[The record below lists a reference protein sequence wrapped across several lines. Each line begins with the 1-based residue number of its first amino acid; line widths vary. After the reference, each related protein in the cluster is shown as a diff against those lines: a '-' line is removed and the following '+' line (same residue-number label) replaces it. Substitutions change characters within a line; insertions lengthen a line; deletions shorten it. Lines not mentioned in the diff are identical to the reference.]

1 MNHNG
6 FTISFPAGARGRLIA
21 NVLNGMVNKI
31 DDPIEY
37 TEYGSAHVHQEKSYI
52 RKIDDPLIF
61 KPQSDMVYECVPIF
75 ITHDFPD
82 IPVWDKNIYF
92 QNNKVIVINVDD
104 EDINEILLNQIIK
117 NIFPRIDSFVND
129 KPLESEELQLLYAYR
144 RVFSVHGIVFD
155 KQLLSD
161 SERITY
167 LLKTGLTNRYLR
179 AKINAQFY
187 GTALQDSERILNLK
201 YKHLFSKEN
210 GKYRTLEKMAKW
222 LKIEYNDTVEKSFE
236 HYDNIKY
243 DIFQKYCPW
252 FLQENP

>member
-1 MNHNG
+1 MKCNG

-21 NVLNGMVNKI
+21 NVLSSMVNKI

-37 TEYGSAHVHQEKSYI
+37 TEYGSAHLHHEEKSYI
-52 RKIDDPLIF
+52 RIIDDPLTF
-61 KPQSDMVYECVPIF
+61 KPQHDMTYECVPVF
-75 ITHDFPD
+75 ITHSFPD
-82 IPVWDKNIYF
+82 IPVWDKNTYF
-92 QNNKVIVINVDD
+92 QNNKVIIINVDD
-104 EDINEILLNQIIK
+104 EDINEILLNHLIK
-117 NIFPRIDSFVND
+117 NIFPRIDSLVND
-129 KPLESEELQLLYAYR
+129 KPLESEELQLLHAYR

-155 KQLLSD
+155 KQLLTD
-161 SERITY
+161 PERITH

-179 AKINAQFY
+179 AKIY
-187 GTALQDSERILNLK
+187 EHPKLQDSERILNLE

-210 GKYRTLEKMAKW
+210 GKYRTLEKIASW
-222 LKIEYNDTVEKSFE
+222 LKTEYNDTVEKSFE